1 MGRLLKHLS
10 CTHWHVRRRFP
21 VSVLAQIRD
30 AVKASE
36 SRHRGEVRL
45 VIEGGLDPLAVV
57 RGVTPRERAI
67 ELFSRLRVW
76 DTTENSGVLIYLQL
90 ADRDIEILADRGIA
104 ARVPADRWEAI
115 CRRMEAA
122 FGEGRYVEGVLNGID
137 DATALLVEHFPATS
151 VNPDELPDEPVVL

>member
-1 MGRLLKHLS
+1 MGRLLR
-10 CTHWHVRRRFP
+10 HVSRRFP
-21 VSVLAQIRD
+21 ASVLGRIRD

-36 SRHRGEVRL
+36 SKHRGELRV
-45 VIEGGLDPLAVV
+45 VIEGGLDPLAVL
-57 RGVTPRERAI
+57 RGVSPRERAV

-76 DTTENSGVLIYLQL
+76 DTEENSGVLIYLQL
-90 ADRDIEILADRGIA
+90 ADRDIEILADRGISG
-104 ARVPADRWEAI
+104 RVPADRWEAI

-122 FGEGRYVEGVLNGID
+122 FGEGRYAEGVVSGID